1 MPYEIRKKLF
11 QQGARLSPRT
21 TTDVGLLLL
30 IRNYV
35 LENPIV
41 EVLLFIIVEVLLFI
55 IIIIHRNDC
64 QWVQRDVCVDR
75 ILTISVLKITRIVF
89 VLTCIEITTSDLRAI
104 EI

>member
-11 QQGARLSPRT
+11 QQGARLSPRST
-21 TTDVGLLLL
+21 IDVGLLLL

-35 LENPIV
+35 LENP
-41 EVLLFIIVEVLLFI
+41 IVEVLLFI

-75 ILTISVLKITRIVF
+75 ILTISVLKITRIVL